1 MKTIED
7 LINEYVSKGMTI
19 NQAESYISQ
28 KIILNKISKSPFADK
43 VLIKGGVV
51 MYHMTHNL
59 RRTTFDL
66 DFDFIRYD
74 ISLPSI
80 KKFINTL
87 NRYEEEYIVTA
98 NKIEPLHQEDYKG
111 KRVWTSIKDDTYT
124 IRFKLDIG
132 VHTLLG
138 ITQLDTC
145 FSFEEDEKVF
155 LKINPPEQIFA
166 EKLYALC
173 KLGASSTRIKDIYDL
188 YYLISQNLLDKGVTK
203 KCIELLLIN
212 NRKGISSLEDIC
224 QIVSNVFIDKFYI
237 NKMESVTEKWI
248 DEDYIVVF
256 KVILDYIYSL

>member
-1 MKTIED
+1 M
-7 LINEYVSKGMTI
+7 
-19 NQAESYISQ
+19 
-28 KIILNKISKSPFADK
+28 
-43 VLIKGGVV
+43 
-51 MYHMTHNL
+51 
-59 RRTTFDL
+59 
-66 DFDFIRYD
+66 
-74 ISLPSI
+74 
-80 KKFINTL
+80 
-87 NRYEEEYIVTA
+87 
-98 NKIEPLHQEDYKG
+98 
-111 KRVWTSIKDDTYT
+111 WTSIKDDTYT

-155 LKINPPEQIFA
+155 LKINPPEQIFV

-173 KLGASSTRIKDIYDL
+173 KLGASSTRIKDIYDI